1 MLLFKGPSLGIDDMI
16 SNPIVILK
24 GCHDMPWLF
33 KLTTLL
39 HCLCAPATHC
49 CCHVFDTH
57 GGSAKR
63 FILLWQLT
71 KKWLSSYP
79 VYWRNANSQ
88 NYFWPNGLWQIGN
101 IWSTTERNKNTTIG
115 CVVPAWSARG
125 NPKLCRGKPKLCRG
139 KSKLC
144 RGPTNPKLV
153 KIMYAQKMLVW
164 ICEKHLKTWCLGL
177 SPFVEPFLGWPCD
190 VHSGWTNYLF
200 LCWSHPHRTAC
211 LLGLE
216 VLQEITLEVTITTWI
231 KL

>member
-1 MLLFKGPSLGIDDMI
+1 MI

-115 CVVPAWSARG
+115 CVVPAWSTRG

-144 RGPTNPKLV
+144 RGPTNPKISQNHVRSENVGLN
-153 KIMYAQKMLVW
+153 LW
-164 ICEKHLKTWCLGL
+164 KTFKNMMFG
-177 SPFVEPFLGWPCD
+177 S
-190 VHSGWTNYLF
+190 
-200 LCWSHPHRTAC
+200 
-211 LLGLE
+211 
-216 VLQEITLEVTITTWI
+216 VTICWTIFGVTLWCP
-231 KL
+231 